1 MENDL
6 RWKTPFNG
14 RQPSVEDDLRWKTTF
29 GGRQLLVEDDL
40 CMLTPP
46 LCVIF
51 FLSLIV
57 WISRSLLHVLLTSLT
72 NGDKVVLDKLDSCVT
87 ATKEDV
93 DDSEFAIVVD
103 HNCLVNNNPKNM
115 VLIKD
120 LLYLPKGISTKVLG
134 HPVITTFIEKKWLQ
148 TRWSYMISF
157 TIYLLFVLLF
167 SSFLWLMYERYEENE
182 IIRIPVKRPRSCD
195 PLHPV
200 AVPDRNN
207 IIDLR
212 MNHYDMETIDIT
224 RPGPN
229 TRETQFKDGNK
240 DVFDLHLEVIKI
252 WKNQTNKSRVKKKFQ
267 LFSGCCSDELLKDS
281 ELCIVEILL
290 LVSIILLVIQEFW
303 QCLALGCYYFREL
316 ESWFEL
322 LILSLAISTL
332 CLKTEL
338 ESLQIVSAVGIC
350 LAWIELIFLFGRYPF
365 LGELGKHKILK

>member
-1 MENDL
+1 M
-6 RWKTPFNG
+6 
-14 RQPSVEDDLRWKTTF
+14 EDDLWWKTTF
-29 GGRQLLVEDDL
+29 GGRQLLL
-40 CMLTPP
+40 CGN
-46 LCVIF
+46 F

-57 WISRSLLHVLLTSLT
+57 LISRSLLHVLLTSLT

-103 HNCLVNNNPKNM
+103 HNCLVNNNPKSM

-200 AVPDRNN
+200 AMPDRND

-267 LFSGCCSDELLKDS
+267 LFSGCCSDEVLKDT